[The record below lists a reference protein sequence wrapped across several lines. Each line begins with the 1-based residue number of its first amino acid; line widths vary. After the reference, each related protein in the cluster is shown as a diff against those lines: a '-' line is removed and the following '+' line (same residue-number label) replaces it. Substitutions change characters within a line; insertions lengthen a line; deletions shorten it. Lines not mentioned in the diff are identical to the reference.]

1 MWVFTGNA
9 FQKDRTA
16 VSRALRWSVLHMFKR
31 KKASAAGVGLSK
43 GRLIADSFEKATITQ
58 H

>member
-1 MWVFTGNA
+1 MWVFTGNT

-16 VSRALRWSVLHMFKR
+16 VSRALRWRVLHIFKH
-31 KKASAAGVGLSK
+31 KKASAAGVGISK
-43 GRLIADSFEKATITQ
+43 GRLIADNFEKATITQ